1 MPKKTQLSVTRRRK
15 ALFNENDCNIIPYIT
30 ISNTSPLI
38 GIQNNIIFYIIFVT
52 VLFSE
57 SGEKNDD
64 DLFSFLSLTLNIIIS
79 MPFLTA
85 SRIHYNNISLLKL
98 MMSCPNLFM
107 KRWSVVNISSGYTS
121 LVGSKRSPEFL
132 TLQCTHILKLTFF
145 WHFNRRWSFF
155 VNNSRHW
162 GSLILKYV

>member
-1 MPKKTQLSVTRRRK
+1 MPKKTQLSVTGRRK

-98 MMSCPNLFM
+98 MMMPKFLYEKMICSEHF
-107 KRWSVVNISSGYTS
+107 KWVYISSWIKEESGIFDTS
-121 LVGSKRSPEFL
+121 VH
-132 TLQCTHILKLTFF
+132 THTQIDLLLTF
-145 WHFNRRWSFF
+145 
-155 VNNSRHW
+155 
-162 GSLILKYV
+162 

>member
-1 MPKKTQLSVTRRRK
+1 MLLLCLEFK
-15 ALFNENDCNIIPYIT
+15 IT
-30 ISNTSPLI
+30 LYFILL
-38 GIQNNIIFYIIFVT
+38 VT

-64 DLFSFLSLTLNIIIS
+64 LFSFLSLSLNIIIS

-107 KRWSVVNISSGYTS
+107 K
-121 LVGSKRSPEFL
+121 K
-132 TLQCTHILKLTFF
+132 
-145 WHFNRRWSFF
+145 
-155 VNNSRHW
+155 
-162 GSLILKYV
+162 

>member
-1 MPKKTQLSVTRRRK
+1 MPKKTNYQWQETEKHFSMKMTMEYYIL
-15 ALFNENDCNIIPYIT
+15 LFQILLLCLEFKIT
-30 ISNTSPLI
+30 LYFILL
-38 GIQNNIIFYIIFVT
+38 VT

-57 SGEKNDD
+57 SGEKND

-145 WHFNRRWSFF
+145 WHFHRHWSFF
-155 VNNSRHW
+155 VNNSRHRCP
-162 GSLILKYV
+162 LILKYV

>member
-1 MPKKTQLSVTRRRK
+1 MPKKTNYQWQETEKHFSMKMTMEYYIL
-15 ALFNENDCNIIPYIT
+15 LFQILLCLEFKIT
-30 ISNTSPLI
+30 LYFILL
-38 GIQNNIIFYIIFVT
+38 VT

-57 SGEKNDD
+57 SGEKND

-107 KRWSVVNISSGYTS
+107 KRWSVVNISSGYTYIS
-121 LVGSKRSPEFL
+121 SWIKEESGVFDTSVH
-132 TLQCTHILKLTFF
+132 THTQIDLLLTF
-145 WHFNRRWSFF
+145 SKTLKFF
-155 VNNSRHW
+155 C
-162 GSLILKYV
+162 K

>member
-1 MPKKTQLSVTRRRK
+1 MPKKTQLSVTGRRK
-15 ALFNENDCNIIPYIT
+15 ALFNENDNVILYRILLFQILLLWLEFKIT
-30 ISNTSPLI
+30 LYFIL
-38 GIQNNIIFYIIFVT
+38 FVT

-98 MMSCPNLFM
+98 MMMPKSLYEKMICSEHF
-107 KRWSVVNISSGYTS
+107 KWVYISSWIKEESGIFDTS
-121 LVGSKRSPEFL
+121 VH
-132 TLQCTHILKLTFF
+132 THTQIDLLLTF
-145 WHFNRRWSFF
+145 
-155 VNNSRHW
+155 
-162 GSLILKYV
+162 